1 MRYFQKNSSNHILD
15 VVKFLAVLAYGP
27 NVNDEDTPII
37 GNAASKEEDMYL
49 ELVKFLSSLTNN
61 RFIPR

>member
-37 GNAASKEEDMYL
+37 GNAASKEEDMYQIGK
-49 ELVKFLSSLTNN
+49 VFVVSDKQSLYS
-61 RFIPR
+61 